1 MKQNV
6 ALIGLSGTLK
16 TTVARVLAESL
27 NKRYVDT
34 DELIVFEY
42 GMPIKEIFEKTGE
55 EYFRKIETKTIYSV
69 AEFSDVV
76 IATGGGAVLNEN
88 NMLALKE
95 TCIVVCLTASKKVL
109 YERLKNDDTRPL
121 LCPVTHSKVSDYVDG
136 RKGLYEKWADFTVST
151 SNKTAVQVAQG
162 IIKKLN
168 KVNNNK

>member
-69 AEFSDVV
+69 AEISKVV
-76 IATGGGAVLNEN
+76 ITTGGGAVLNEN
-88 NMLALKE
+88 NMLPLKE
-95 TCIVVCLTASKKVL
+95 TCIFV
-109 YERLKNDDTRPL
+109 
-121 LCPVTHSKVSDYVDG
+121 
-136 RKGLYEKWADFTVST
+136 
-151 SNKTAVQVAQG
+151 
-162 IIKKLN
+162 
-168 KVNNNK
+168 